1 MKFLA
6 ILRDSIREALDYK
19 VIYFLFA
26 LSGLVILAVASISYK
41 AEPGEKGLQAVVNR
55 LPGAEKML
63 GVPAPP
69 LRYEV
74 EDFKQVNE
82 SRPVWEGEFRFD
94 LVVSESGLSPP
105 GSNGAAE
112 DEKQEMKEKKAPD
125 MPSTL
130 RLLALVDLLRRE
142 SEGGVD
148 DEEDRETIEKL
159 KKVDR
164 ETVRQVE
171 QMSKRAGGQPLP
183 PAVLRDVFAK
193 TLARGTALLSRE
205 QLNRFLRSKLTTTG
219 TLTVTDLKL
228 KEEKDRTFRFAVDCK
243 ARPETIRT
251 WPHTPV
257 LFFGA
262 LELPFTTGMAPWVSN
277 VETWIVTGQ
286 GAGLTLL
293 LSTVITAFFVPN
305 LMRKGTIDLL
315 ISKPIHRW
323 YLLLCKFV
331 GGLSFMFIT
340 TVVIVAGLWIV
351 LGVRTGLWSTAF
363 LLGIFVLTVQ
373 FAILYAVSVL
383 MGVLTRNPIVSIL
396 VTCVWWFVLFLIG
409 NAYVYV
415 DLLRDADFM
424 PRWVVTTADVVHY
437 TLPHY
442 KDLDLL
448 SGRLIADDLLPA
460 DNQELKTLERVTRSI
475 QWPTSLGITFGF
487 IALVLAL
494 ACWRFSVKDY

>member
-19 VIYFLFA
+19 VIYFLFG
-26 LSGLVILAVASISYK
+26 LSGLVILAAASISYK
-41 AEPGEKGLQAVVNR
+41 PESGEKGLQAVVSR
-55 LPGAEKML
+55 LPGAERML
-63 GVPAPP
+63 GLPAPP
-69 LRYEV
+69 LNYEV

-94 LVVSESGLSPP
+94 LVVSERGIPAP
-105 GSNGAAE
+105 GSPEPAE
-112 DEKQEMKEKKAPD
+112 EEKPQKKDKKPPE

-130 RLLALVDLLRRE
+130 RLLALVDLLRRQ
-142 SEGGVD
+142 SEGALD
-148 DEEDRETIEKL
+148 DEEDRSTFEKL
-159 KKVDR
+159 KNIDR
-164 ETVRQVE
+164 ETVREVE
-171 QMSKRAGGQPLP
+171 RMTKRAGGQPIP
-183 PAVLRDVFAK
+183 SAVLRDVFAK
-193 TLARGTALLSRE
+193 TLSRGTALLSHE
-205 QLNRFLRSKLTTTG
+205 QLSRFLRRNLASTG

-228 KEEKDRTFRFAVDCK
+228 KEEKGKDFRFAVDCK

-277 VETWIVTGQ
+277 VEGWIVTGQ

-323 YLLLCKFV
+323 YLLVCKFV

-340 TVVIVAGLWIV
+340 TVVIVVGVWVV

-363 LLGIFVLTVQ
+363 LLGIFVLTLQ

-383 MGVLTRNPIVSIL
+383 TGVLTRNPIVSIL
-396 VTCVWWFVLFLIG
+396 VTCAWWFVLFLVG
-409 NAYVYV
+409 NVYV
-415 DLLRDADFM
+415 WVDLMREAEFM
-424 PRWVVTTADVVHY
+424 PTWAVTTADVVHLC
-437 TLPHY
+437 LPHY

-448 SGRLIADDLLPA
+448 SGRLIAADLLPK
-460 DNQELKTLERVTRSI
+460 DNPSLQALERMTRSI

-487 IALVLAL
+487 IVLILGL